1 MLFKPC
7 RCFHRTFRY
16 HWIYKSSRN
25 NEEAR
30 WTELLFVVAALGAS
44 HAEPLMVGM
53 PPVSPESRAEA
64 EAWISRGQALEDRGE
79 LDGALDCYRQAALCT
94 PEFPRAHLN
103 IGNALRGMHRTDEA
117 RAAFGEAIRLDPN
130 HAHGHFNLA
139 LLCSVVADFPTAR
152 AELQEVMR
160 LQPDLVARVLDA
172 ESFILF
178 ASGLRGDVDPETLAR
193 EHFRV
198 GKAIAEASAPAY
210 DHWPNPPDPLRKL
223 RVGYVSADFGPHPVA
238 LFLRPVLERHDR
250 AHFDIYCYSN
260 AAPETPIGTGFQQLS
275 LWRDVTELS
284 DRECSEL
291 VRADEIDILVDLSG
305 HSEGHRLGMFA
316 QHPAPVQATWLGYL
330 NTTGL
335 AAMDYRVCDWQT
347 DPQGETE
354 RLHTEQLVRLPQSQ
368 WCYEPWGAAAPPTMQ
383 HRDATA
389 PVVFGSFNQY
399 AKISEVCLDLWSRIL
414 GRVPNSR
421 LTMLDVRDEHA
432 RTRILER
439 LARRGIPPDR
449 VELRGREPIADY
461 HHAISSV
468 DIALD
473 AWPHNGATTT
483 FDALWMGTP
492 LVALRGDRGIARSSA
507 SILHT
512 LGMLDLIADT
522 AEHYVNL
529 NVRLALDPGRRM
541 TLRGELR
548 PRLMRSALMN
558 MNAFVADLE
567 AAYRGM
573 WRRWYAS
580 QTRRR

>member
-1 MLFKPC
+1 L
-7 RCFHRTFRY
+7 
-16 HWIYKSSRN
+16 RN
-25 NEEAR
+25 
-30 WTELLFVVAALGAS
+30 
-44 HAEPLMVGM
+44 
-53 PPVSPESRAEA
+53 RAEA
-64 EAWISRGQALEDRGE
+64 EALIARGQTLEDRGE
-79 LDGALDCYRQAALCT
+79 LDGALDCYRQAARIA
-94 PEFPRAHLN
+94 PDYPRAHLN
-103 IGNALRGMHRTDEA
+103 IGNALRSMRRTDEA

-139 LLCSVVADFPTAR
+139 LLCSVAADFATAR

-178 ASGLRGDVDPETLAR
+178 ASGLRGDMDPETLAR

-210 DHWPNPPDPLRKL
+210 DHWANLSDPLRKL

-238 LFLRPVLERHDR
+238 LFLRPILERHDR
-250 AHFDIYCYSN
+250 ARFDIYCYSN
-260 AAPETPIGTGFQQLS
+260 AATGTPVGPGFQQLS
-275 LWRDVTELS
+275 SWREVAKLS

-305 HSEGHRLGMFA
+305 HSEGHRLGSFA

-335 AAMDYRVCDWQT
+335 TAMDYRVCDWQT
-347 DPQGETE
+347 DPEGITE

-368 WCYEPWGAAAPPTMQ
+368 WCYEPWGPVAPPATQ
-383 HRDATA
+383 QRDATA

-399 AKISEVCLDLWSRIL
+399 AKVSDACLDLWGRIL

-421 LTMLDVRDEHA
+421 LKILDVRDEHA
-432 RTRILER
+432 RTGILER
-439 LARRGIPPDR
+439 LARRGILPDR
-449 VELRGREPIADY
+449 VEVRGRETIPDY
-461 HHAISSV
+461 YHAIGGV

-473 AWPHNGATTT
+473 TWPHNGATTT
-483 FDALWMGTP
+483 FDALWVGTP

-512 LGMLDLIADT
+512 LGALELIADT
-522 AEHYVNL
+522 TEGYVEL
-529 NVRLALDPGRRM
+529 NVRLALDPGRRAA
-541 TLRGELR
+541 LRGELR

-558 MNAFVADLE
+558 VTAFVADLE

-573 WRRWYAS
+573 WTRWCAS

>member
-1 MLFKPC
+1 
-7 RCFHRTFRY
+7 
-16 HWIYKSSRN
+16 
-25 NEEAR
+25 
-30 WTELLFVVAALGAS
+30 
-44 HAEPLMVGM
+44 MVGT
-53 PPVSPESRAEA
+53 PPDGAKSVAEA
-64 EAWISRGQALEDRGE
+64 EEWISRGQKLEDRGE
-79 LDGALDCYRQAALCT
+79 LDGALDCYRQAARCA
-94 PEFPRAHLN
+94 PDYSRVHLN
-103 IGNALRGMHRTDEA
+103 IGNALRTMHRTDEA
-117 RAAFGEAIRLDPN
+117 RAAFGEAIRLAPN
-130 HAHGHFNLA
+130 DAKGHFNLA
-139 LLCSVVADFPTAR
+139 LLCSVVADFATAR

-160 LQPDLVARVLDA
+160 LQPDFVTRVLDA

-178 ASGLRGDVDPETLAR
+178 AAGLRGDMDPETLAR

-210 DHWPNPPDPLRKL
+210 DYWANPPDPLRKL
-223 RVGYVSADFGPHPVA
+223 LVGYVSADFGPHPVA

-250 AHFDIYCYSN
+250 ARFDVYCYSN
-260 AAPETPIGTGFQQLS
+260 AALGTPVGPGFQQLS
-275 LWRDVTELS
+275 SWREVATLT

-335 AAMDYRVCDWQT
+335 TAMDYRVCDWQT
-347 DPQGETE
+347 DPEGETE

-368 WCYEPWGAAAPPTMQ
+368 WCYEPWGAVATPTTQ
-383 HRDATA
+383 HCDATA

-399 AKISEVCLDLWSRIL
+399 AKISDVCLDLWSRIL
-414 GRVPNSR
+414 GRVPKSR
-421 LTMLDVRDEHA
+421 LTILDVRDEHSRA
-432 RTRILER
+432 RILER
-439 LARRGIPPDR
+439 LARRGIPPER
-449 VELRGREPIADY
+449 VELHGREPIADY

-473 AWPHNGATTT
+473 TWPHNGATTT

-492 LVALRGDRGIARSSA
+492 LIALRGDRGIARSSA

-512 LGMLDLIADT
+512 LGMLDLIAET
-522 AEHYVNL
+522 TERYVNL
-529 NVRLALDPGRRM
+529 NVRLALDPERRM

-573 WRRWYAS
+573 WTRWCTS
-580 QTRRR
+580 Q

>member
-1 MLFKPC
+1 M
-7 RCFHRTFRY
+7 
-16 HWIYKSSRN
+16 
-25 NEEAR
+25 A
-30 WTELLFVVAALGAS
+30 
-44 HAEPLMVGM
+44 GM
-53 PPVSPESRAEA
+53 PPVGAESRTEA
-64 EAWISRGQALEDRGE
+64 EAWISRGQKLEDRGE
-79 LDGALDCYRQAALCT
+79 LDGALDCYRQAARSV
-94 PEFPRAHLN
+94 PDYSRAHLN
-103 IGNALRGMHRTDEA
+103 IGNALRTMHRTDEA
-117 RAAFGEAIRLDPN
+117 RAAFGEAIRLAPN
-130 HAHGHFNLA
+130 DARGHFNLA

-178 ASGLRGDVDPETLAR
+178 ASGLRGDMDPETLAR

-210 DHWPNPPDPLRKL
+210 DYWANPPDPLRKL
-223 RVGYVSADFGPHPVA
+223 RLGYVSADFGPHPVA
-238 LFLRPVLERHDR
+238 LFLRPTLERHDR
-250 AHFDIYCYSN
+250 ARFDIYCYSN
-260 AAPETPIGTGFQQLS
+260 AAPGTPIGTGFQQLS
-275 LWRDVTELS
+275 SWREVAKLS

-368 WCYEPWGAAAPPTMQ
+368 WCYEPWGPIAPPTTR
-383 HRDATA
+383 HCDANA

-399 AKISEVCLDLWSRIL
+399 AKISDGCLDLWSRIL

-421 LTMLDVRDEHA
+421 LTILDVRDEHA

-449 VELRGREPIADY
+449 VDLHGREPIADY
-461 HHAISSV
+461 HHAISRV

-473 AWPHNGATTT
+473 TWPHNGATTT

-492 LVALRGDRGIARSSA
+492 LIALRGDRGIARSSA

-512 LGMLDLIADT
+512 LGMLELIADT
-522 AEHYVNL
+522 TERYVNL

-541 TLRGELR
+541 GLRGELR

-567 AAYRGM
+567 AAYRGI
-573 WRRWYAS
+573 WTSWCTS